1 MVQVQQHLLICL
13 LAVTAAWSAE
23 NASRFPSVSVPGAK
37 KFYADDPLLQAPLPR
52 SISMKPRSRNFND
65 LYDLFSLSLA
75 DIGERQPTK
84 QGTVK
89 IPSMGGNT
97 LGEVPDSLDWFT
109 NRHDL
114 RRPMSLE
121 ELVKG
126 ANRTGPPSQ
135 TGPWIVLSAKNQ
147 GVTPGFVIRDPT
159 GKRYFIKFDPP
170 SNPEMATA
178 ADVIGSHFFYA
189 LGYYVPEN
197 YVVSFSRD
205 QLTVDPKANI
215 TEFTGRKRKMTIGDV
230 DEILRK
236 ISAGAGKFRATASLF
251 IGGDIIGPFRYYG
264 TRLDDPNDVYPHEH
278 RRDLRGL
285 SVFCAWLGHDD
296 SRSINTL
303 DTVIEDQGR
312 KFIRHQLIDFG
323 STLGSA
329 STKANSARSGHDYL
343 FGWRPAARE
352 FFSLGFYLP
361 YWTKTHFPDF
371 KSVGRFE
378 HQAFRPELYRP
389 EYPNPAF
396 LNALPED
403 HYWGAKKVMAFTDD
417 QIRAIVKT
425 GQFSDLG
432 AESWVVECLINR
444 RDKIGKAYL
453 NSVLAVDHFD
463 ASGEELR
470 FEDLAVRFKFA
481 PARTYNAKWFRYD
494 NQVDARQPLSSPGFR
509 FPPVADGYFGVE
521 ISATGTKAVT
531 TVFFRQTPQGRQ
543 IAGIDRTAHEA
554 R

>member
-1 MVQVQQHLLICL
+1 MACMAAG
-13 LAVTAAWSAE
+13 AVE
-23 NASRFPSVSVPGAK
+23 NPSRFPTVAVPPAR
-37 KFYADDPLLQAPLPR
+37 KFYADDPLRTAPLPR
-52 SISMKPRSRNFND
+52 SLTSNPRARNFND
-65 LYDLFSLSLA
+65 LYDLFSLSLTE
-75 DIGERQPTK
+75 IGERQPK
-84 QGTVK
+84 SLK
-89 IPSMGGNT
+89 SARIPSMAGNT
-97 LGEVPDSLDWFT
+97 LGEVPDSVDWYT
-109 NRHDL
+109 NRHSL
-114 RRPMSLE
+114 QKPMPVAD
-121 ELVKG
+121 LVKG
-126 ANRTGPPSQ
+126 PNNTGPPSMD
-135 TGPWIVLSAKNQ
+135 GPWSVLSAKNQ
-147 GVTPGFVIRDPT
+147 GVTPGFVIRDST
-159 GKRYFIKFDPP
+159 GRRYFIKFDPP

-205 QLTVDPKANI
+205 QLSVDPKANI

-251 IGGDIIGPFRYYG
+251 ISGDIIGPFRYYG
-264 TRLDDPNDVYPHEH
+264 TRKDDPNDVYPHEH

-285 SVFCAWLGHDD
+285 SVLCAWLGHDD

-303 DTVIEDQGR
+303 DTVVEEDGR

-343 FGWRPAARE
+343 FGWKPAARE

-361 YWTKTHFPDF
+361 YWARTSFPNF
-371 KSVGRFE
+371 PSVGRFE
-378 HQAFRPELYRP
+378 YQAFDPERYRP

-417 QIRAIVKT
+417 DIRAIVKT
-425 GQFSDLG
+425 GQYSDLG
-432 AESWVVECLINR
+432 AQSWVVECLINR
-444 RDKIGKAYL
+444 RDKIGRVYL
-453 NSVLAVDHFD
+453 NKVLAVDHFD
-463 ASGEELR
+463 ATGDELR

-481 PARTYNAKWFRYD
+481 APRTYTSKWFRYD
-494 NQVDARQPLSSPGFR
+494 NQADTRQPMPSPGFR
-509 FPPVADGYFGVE
+509 FPAISDGYYGVE

-543 IAGIDRTAHEA
+543 VVGIDRSAN
-554 R
+554 